1 LFRPPEVIFIIW
13 KADMPP
19 ELDLEDERHRD
30 EEAARAFIRVCA
42 DGDAQWLSGV
52 SRWLDEGVNSWKLAM
67 AGVARLRSVS
77 AEVRAAFVPIWI
89 EHKTLPRKVDSRRIM
104 ARALRVLMP
113 GGYSGPPLTLYRG
126 AEADER
132 RRRIYG
138 FSWSTDIA
146 KARPFAEHWARTF
159 GTSAV
164 VLRTAVALPEAVLL
178 VRQPGTFSITTDGEE
193 HPFDEDEVVVDP
205 FRLGRVD
212 VAERLKEVNP
222 CRP

>member
-1 LFRPPEVIFIIW
+1 
-13 KADMPP
+13 MPP
-19 ELDLEDERHRD
+19 ELNLEDERRRD

-42 DGDAQWLSGV
+42 DGDAESLSGV
-52 SRWLDEGVNSWKLAM
+52 SRWLDEGVDSWKFAM
-67 AGVARLRSVS
+67 AGVARLRRVS
-77 AEVRAAFVPIWI
+77 AEVRAAFLPIWI
-89 EHKTLPRKVDSRRIM
+89 EHKTLPRRVGGRCIM

-132 RRRIYG
+132 RRRTYG

-146 KARPFAEHWARTF
+146 KARPFAEHWARR
-159 GTSAV
+159 TSAV
-164 VLRTAVALPEAVLL
+164 VLRTVALPEAVLL
-178 VRQPGTFSITTDGEE
+178 VRQPGTFSITMDGEE
-193 HPFDEDEVVVDP
+193 HRFDEDEVVVDP